1 MMLHDR
7 DLQTRQAKILARKRL
22 VCNMT
27 RMSEERKIDWVVLD
41 AMGVIYRNGDDVADL
56 MIPYL
61 HERGCELPDD
71 AIIHQ
76 FERCSQGYISSE
88 AMWAACGLD
97 VIDGTDL
104 EFTFRY
110 KMNPGVREL
119 LEGLRGTGIRVAC
132 LSNGPGEW
140 SRLLRRRFGLE
151 QWIEKW
157 VISGDV
163 RCEKPSPTIFKI
175 LLDTCGTTAEK
186 CLFVDDN
193 PRNIASSIRLG
204 FNAVQFSYKDPAG
217 QFAKILETATQKA
230 V

>member
-1 MMLHDR
+1 
-7 DLQTRQAKILARKRL
+7 
-22 VCNMT
+22 MT
-27 RMSEERKIDWVVLD
+27 RMADNRKIDWLVLD
-41 AMGVIYRNGDDVADL
+41 AMGVIYRNGDDVTDI

-71 AIIHQ
+71 AVYYQ
-76 FERCSQGYISSE
+76 FSRCSEGYISSE
-88 AMWAACGLD
+88 AMWQACGLD

-110 KMNPGVREL
+110 KLNPGVREL
-119 LEGLRGTGIRVAC
+119 LEGLAGSGVRVAC

-151 QWIEKW
+151 KWIEKW

-163 RCEKPSPTIFKI
+163 RCEKPNQEIFNI
-175 LLDTCGTTAEK
+175 LLNTCGTTPEK

-193 PRNIASSIRLG
+193 PRNIAAAVRMG
-204 FNAVQFSYKDPAG
+204 FGTFPFSYKDPAS
-217 QFAKILETATQKA
+217 QFAKIRELLK
-230 V
+230 